1 MFTNTLYI
9 NLRERTDRLA
19 HVVAELQKM
28 GIENATR
35 IEAIK
40 NVNGAIGCSLS
51 HIRSLMYARE
61 KGWEHVF
68 ICEDDITFLQ
78 PDVLQSSL
86 NKFVGS
92 TIANHWDVL
101 IIGGNNCPPYTMIE
115 DYCCK
120 VSNCQTTTG
129 YIVKR
134 HYYDTLIANFRESV
148 RNLMREP
155 QNGQLYALDIY
166 WKRLQQTDEWYMIL
180 PPTVTQ
186 YENYSDIERKN
197 TNYNW
202 LMLDIEKKWL
212 FRK

>member
-1 MFTNTLYI
+1 
-9 NLRERTDRLA
+9 
-19 HVVAELQKM
+19 
-28 GIENATR
+28 
-35 IEAIK
+35 
-40 NVNGAIGCSLS
+40 
-51 HIRSLMYARE
+51 
-61 KGWEHVF
+61 
-68 ICEDDITFLQ
+68 
-78 PDVLQSSL
+78 
-86 NKFVGS
+86 
-92 TIANHWDVL
+92 
-101 IIGGNNCPPYTMIE
+101 MIE

-166 WKRLQQTDEWYMIL
+166 WKRLQQTNEWYMIL

-212 FRK
+212 STGNRRFPRGPSLSNAKGGVS